1 MESLQGVIAACLFL
15 AVIYTY
21 IRFRYASQPPL
32 PPGPRPLP
40 LLGNFLSMPSR
51 LDWLTYMEW
60 AKQYNTDVL
69 YLNVLGQS
77 MLVVDTYEACTELLE
92 KQSALYSDRS
102 LTMIELMG
110 WDFSVALMPYARNR
124 RRCRR
129 LLNEYIGNRP
139 AANAQ
144 TQPLVV
150 RSVRT
155 FLRRMLNAKYD
166 GLKAE
171 LHHMAGRT
179 ILETAYGI
187 VPKPANNPY
196 IAIGDAA
203 ANSLVRATQPGAYLV
218 NIFPALKHFPGWF
231 PGAGHSAC
239 QAREWRRLARALVE
253 GPFADVKSK
262 MAHCA
267 PPSLASIAL
276 SKATSDEEEHDIRDA
291 SATLYGAG
299 LDTTVNAL
307 LFFFRTILDHSDVQS
322 RAAAEM
328 QNALAPGQL
337 SILDD
342 EQRLPYTTAVVLESL
357 RYRPIAPQGF
367 PHLYTGSEADLYY
380 GYTIPK
386 GTVVMQNIWCTTYPD
401 TDTFKPERFLTA
413 DGALDP
419 TVRNPCDIVFGFGR
433 RVCPGIHLAYTTL
446 WLTAACT
453 LRTYTISKT
462 KRQDGSVVE
471 PSSDLV
477 SVGVTM
483 CVALALREGVRAHCF
498 AGNLQTMVVYSR
510 LKISKRGP
518 CSRRWRSSGI
528 CGTGNI
534 PLNFCFLRYL
544 DHIRYAA
551 CYENVFTSSHTT
563 SRRSNTTL
571 SYNGKR
577 LLALQ

>member
-1 MESLQGVIAACLFL
+1 MEALQGVIVACIFS

-21 IRFRYASQPPL
+21 VRFRYASQLPL

-69 YLNVLGQS
+69 YLSVLGQS

-92 KQSALYSDRS
+92 KRSVLYSDRF

-110 WDFSVALMPYARNR
+110 WDFSVALMPYGE

-129 LLNEYIGNRP
+129 LLHEYIGNQP

-144 TQPLVV
+144 THPLLV

-155 FLRRMLNAKYD
+155 FLRRMLNAKPD

-171 LHHMAGRT
+171 LHHMVGRI

-187 VPKPANNPY
+187 VPKPANDPY

-231 PGAGHSAC
+231 PGASFKG

-262 MAHCA
+262 MAHGA

-276 SKATSDEEEHDIRDA
+276 SKATSAEEEQDIRDA

-337 SILDD
+337 PTLDD

-367 PHLYTGSEADLYY
+367 PHLYTGSEADLYH

-401 TDTFKPERFLTA
+401 PDTFKPERFLTA

-462 KRQDGSVVE
+462 KRQDGSVLE

-483 CVALALREGVRAHCF
+483 CVALALREGETR
-498 AGNLQTMVVYSR
+498 R
-510 LKISKRGP
+510 LWLCI
-518 CSRRWRSSGI
+518 
-528 CGTGNI
+528 
-534 PLNFCFLRYL
+534 
-544 DHIRYAA
+544 H
-551 CYENVFTSSHTT
+551 T
-563 SRRSNTTL
+563 SRQASADHAR
-571 SYNGKR
+571 GVGD
-577 LLALQ
+577 LAEFVAREIFPSMFAF

>member
-1 MESLQGVIAACLFL
+1 MEALQGVIAACLFFG
-15 AVIYTY
+15 VIHTY

-51 LDWLTYMEW
+51 LDWLTYMDW
-60 AKQYNTDVL
+60 AKQHNTDVL
-69 YLNVLGQS
+69 YLNVLGQP

-92 KQSALYSDRS
+92 KRSALYSTRPQ

-129 LLNEYIGNRP
+129 LLHEYIGNQP
-139 AANAQ
+139 TANAQ

-150 RSVRT
+150 RSVCT
-155 FLRRMLNAKYD
+155 FLRRMLNAKSD

-171 LHHMAGRT
+171 LHHMVGRI

-187 VPKPANNPY
+187 VPKPANDPY

-231 PGAGHSAC
+231 PGASFKG
-239 QAREWRRLARALVE
+239 QAREWRGLARALAE

-262 MAHCA
+262 LAHCA

-299 LDTTVNAL
+299 LDTVSRREEFL
-307 LFFFRTILDHSDVQS
+307 VSILRKPAITLHLQTMCS
-322 RAAAEM
+322 RAL
-328 QNALAPGQL
+328 QHALVPGQL
-337 SILDD
+337 PTLED

-367 PHLYTGSEADLYY
+367 PHLYTGSEADLYH

-386 GTVVMQNIWCTTYPD
+386 GTVVMQNIWSMTRDETTYPD
-401 TDTFKPERFLTA
+401 PDTFKPERFLTA

-462 KRQDGSVVE
+462 NRQDGSVVE

-483 CVALALREGVRAHCF
+483 KPADYGCIFTRQDKQARTMLEALE
-498 AGNLQTMVVYSR
+498 
-510 LKISKRGP
+510 I
-518 CSRRWRSSGI
+518 
-528 CGTGNI
+528 
-534 PLNFCFLRYL
+534 
-544 DHIRYAA
+544 
-551 CYENVFTSSHTT
+551 
-563 SRRSNTTL
+563 
-571 SYNGKR
+571 
-577 LLALQ
+577 

>member
-1 MESLQGVIAACLFL
+1 MEALQSVIVVLIFP

-21 IRFRYASQPPL
+21 VRLRYASQPPL

-51 LDWLTYMEW
+51 LDWLTYMQW
-60 AKQYNTDVL
+60 AKRYSD
-69 YLNVLGQS
+69 VLGQS
-77 MLVVDTYEACTELLE
+77 MLVVDTPQLP
-92 KQSALYSDRS
+92 
-102 LTMIELMG
+102 MIELMG

-129 LLNEYIGNRP
+129 LLHEYIGNQL

-144 TQPLVV
+144 TQPPVV

-155 FLRRMLNAKYD
+155 FLRRMLNAKID
-166 GLKAE
+166 ELKAE
-171 LHHMAGRT
+171 LHYMVGR
-179 ILETAYGI
+179 IIFETAYGI
-187 VPKPANNPY
+187 VPKSANDPY
-196 IAIGDAA
+196 ITIGDAA
-203 ANSLVRATQPGAYLV
+203 ANSLVRATQLGAYLV
-218 NIFPALKHFPGWF
+218 NIFPALKHLAGWF
-231 PGAGHSAC
+231 PGADHMAC
-239 QAREWRRLARALVE
+239 ISWRRLASALVE

-262 MAHCA
+262 MAHGA
-267 PPSLASIAL
+267 SPSLASIAL
-276 SKATSDEEEHDIRDA
+276 SKATSAEEEQDIRDA

-299 LDTTVNAL
+299 LDTTVDAL
-307 LFFFRTILDHSDVQS
+307 LFFFRTVLDHSDVQS

-342 EQRLPYTTAVVLESL
+342 EQCLPYTTAVVLESL

-419 TVRNPCDIVFGFGR
+419 TVRTPCDIVFGFGR

-483 CVALALREGVRAHCF
+483 KPADYGCISTPQDKQARTMLKALE
-498 AGNLQTMVVYSR
+498 
-510 LKISKRGP
+510 I
-518 CSRRWRSSGI
+518 
-528 CGTGNI
+528 
-534 PLNFCFLRYL
+534 
-544 DHIRYAA
+544 
-551 CYENVFTSSHTT
+551 
-563 SRRSNTTL
+563 
-571 SYNGKR
+571 
-577 LLALQ
+577 